1 MKKTLIAVLA
11 LAAVAACNKTEVVDQ
26 PVGNAI
32 AFDNAFVDNATK
44 SVNDPSYTNANMFDD
59 FVVYGY
65 VEGAELFPGTVVSKN
80 IINEALTKTAWKYE
94 GTKYWIAGAKYNF
107 NAIAPSTD
115 ANWTKTEASAAGVK
129 LSLTN
134 NGTQD
139 VLYAKTAELEGKA
152 ASNSPVEFSFR
163 HILSKVKFSFVN
175 GYNAT
180 NATIRVKNIKINNA
194 YETGNVALDA
204 SDTEWTDQAGT
215 LELEFGMA
223 TDNESTADVKEN
235 VEVAY
240 AYNATYESQNERFLI
255 PGAIAGTEATET
267 AAATPAGYKVTFT
280 VELLVSGTVVKTY
293 DHTTYVALE
302 PVAGQAYDI
311 TATITAENIDPEHA
325 QEPIEFTVAALPG
338 WGTTNGVNQTL

>member
-65 VEGAELFPGTVVSKN
+65 VEGAELFPGTIVSKN
-80 IINEALTKTAWKYE
+80 ITNEALTKTDWKYE

-107 NAIAPSTD
+107 NAVAPSTG
-115 ANWTKTEASAAGVK
+115 AKWTKEEASADGVK

-180 NATIRVKNIKINNA
+180 NATIKVKDIKINNA
-194 YETGNVALDA
+194 YKTGNVALDA

-215 LELEFGMA
+215 LELEFGKA

-240 AYNATYESQNERFLI
+240 AYNSTYESQNELFLI
-255 PGAIAGTEATET
+255 PGSIAATEA
-267 AAATPAGYKVTFT
+267 APAGYKVTFT
-280 VELLVSGTVVKTY
+280 VELLVSGTLVKTY
-293 DHTTYVALE
+293 YHTTYVDLT

-325 QEPIEFTVAALPG
+325 QEPIEFTVAALPE
-338 WGTTNGVNQTL
+338 WGTTNNVNQTL

>member
-44 SVNDPSYTNANMFDD
+44 SVNDLSYTNTNMFDD

-80 IINEALTKTAWKYE
+80 ITNEALTKTDWKYE

-107 NAIAPSTD
+107 NAVAPSTG

-129 LSLTN
+129 LSFTN

-180 NATIRVKNIKINNA
+180 NATIKVKNIKINNA
-194 YETGNVALDA
+194 YATGNATLDESTTWA
-204 SDTEWTDQAGT
+204 VQDAT
-215 LELEFGMA
+215 LVLDFGMA
-223 TDNESTADVKEN
+223 TDNEATADVAEN
-235 VEVAY
+235 AEMAY
-240 AYNATYESQNERFLI
+240 AYNSTYESQNELFLI
-255 PGAIAGTEATET
+255 PGSIAATEA
-267 AAATPAGYKVTFT
+267 APAGYKVTFT

-293 DHTTYVALE
+293 DHTTYVDLT

-311 TATITAENIDPEHA
+311 TATITAENIDPDHA

-338 WGTTNGVNQTL
+338 WGTTNDINQTL

>member
-1 MKKTLIAVLA
+1 MKRSIIAVLA
-11 LAAVAACNKTEVVDQ
+11 LASVVACNKTDVVDQ
-26 PVGNAI
+26 PKGNAI

-44 SVNDPSYTNANMFDD
+44 SFIDPSYTNTKMFDD

-80 IINEALTKTAWKYE
+80 ITNEALTKTDWKYE

-107 NAIAPSTD
+107 NAVAPSTG

-129 LSLTN
+129 LSFTN

-180 NATIRVKNIKINNA
+180 NATIKVKDIKINNA
-194 YETGNVALDA
+194 YATGNVALDA
-204 SDTEWTDQAGT
+204 STTTWTGQAGT
-215 LELEFGMA
+215 LVLDFGMA
-223 TDNESTADVKEN
+223 TDNEATADVAEN
-235 VEVAY
+235 AEVAY
-240 AYNATYESQNERFLI
+240 AYNSTYESQNELFLI
-255 PGAIAGTEATET
+255 PGSIAATEA
-267 AAATPAGYKVTFT
+267 APAGYKVTFT
-280 VELLVSGTVVKTY
+280 VELLVSGTLVKTY
-293 DHTTYVALE
+293 NHTTYVGLT

-311 TATITAENIDPEHA
+311 TATITAENIDPDHA
-325 QEPIEFTVAALPG
+325 QEPIEFTVAALPE
-338 WGTTNGVNQTL
+338 WGTTNNVNQTL

>member
-11 LAAVAACNKTEVVDQ
+11 FAAIAACNKTEVVDQ

-44 SVNDPSYTNANMFDD
+44 SVNDPSYTNTNMFDD

-80 IINEALTKTAWKYE
+80 ITNEALTKTDWKYD

-107 NAIAPSTD
+107 NAVAPSTG
-115 ANWTKTEASAAGVK
+115 ANWTKTEASADGVK

-194 YETGNVALDA
+194 YETGNVALGA
-204 SDTEWTDQAGT
+204 SNTEWTAHAQDAT
-215 LELEFGMA
+215 LELDFGMA
-223 TDNESTADVKEN
+223 TDNESTSDVKEN

-240 AYNATYESQNERFLI
+240 AYNATYESQNELFLI
-255 PGAIAGTEATET
+255 PVSIAATEA
-267 AAATPAGYKVTFT
+267 APAGYKVTFT
-280 VELLVSGTVVKTY
+280 VELLVSGTLVKTY
-293 DHTTYVALE
+293 NHTTYVALE

-311 TATITAENIDPEHA
+311 TATITAENIDPDHA

-338 WGTTNGVNQTL
+338 WGTTNNVDQTL